1 MKKIQL
7 PLIFETTGYE
17 KKVIGLSQLLQ
28 KLIGGATAWNF
39 SALNGPMGKNDTRPG
54 KLPHNYGKSPFL
66 MGKSTISM
74 VNIQKT
80 MERSTIL

>member
-39 SALNGPMGKNDTRPG
+39 SALNGPMGKNLPSG